1 MSWASCSLINL
12 FFSMGKR
19 QTLSFKCLIH
29 LYCMMQLTCTKS
41 GRCLKEEYLMAVND
55 LVSNMMYSFG
65 TALISPVHLL
75 WAVKNFKE
83 CKNGYVS

>member
-1 MSWASCSLINL
+1 
-12 FFSMGKR
+12 
-19 QTLSFKCLIH
+19 
-29 LYCMMQLTCTKS
+29 
-41 GRCLKEEYLMAVND
+41 MAVND

-83 CKNGYVS
+83 YKNGYVS